1 MKNLSKFLPIILV
14 ILFSIPL
21 ILPYIRPGF
30 FPTHDGEWV
39 VVRLTD
45 MFRTLRDGQ
54 FPARYSGFLN
64 HGFGYPL
71 FNFTYPLP
79 YYLGILIHFLRFSFV
94 DSIKIIFAGSVIV
107 SGISF
112 FLLINEFWKNK
123 WAALCL
129 SVLYI
134 YLPYR
139 MVNLYVRGSIGESV
153 SMAIF
158 PIVFYFWLRLISRST
173 VQNLTFTAVF
183 FAALIITH
191 NIMAVYFT
199 VILGV
204 LCLSL
209 VITKNLKALKAS
221 IISIFLGLGLSAFF
235 WLPVILEKKFI
246 ALSQVPIAN
255 RGYYFLQPLDL
266 ILPKWGYGI
275 PDSASGFGYQLGWP
289 QVGAFLLVLLT
300 LAYKRSQVTK
310 LFLSL
315 TVLTFF
321 LASLL
326 FSFSSTIWKVTP
338 LLSDIN
344 YPWTLLA
351 PLGFLTTFLSG
362 WIWQFKRMKLLLPI
376 FAISA
381 MFLVLPHSQPRAYN
395 NYIDS
400 HYFTND
406 SNTTSSNELM
416 PLWVKTNPT
425 QQPENKVE
433 IISGEGVI
441 KNIANN
447 SKQTSFDVD
456 LKTES
461 NVQINTIYYPGW
473 EAASSGKKIPIS
485 YDNNLGVMRLALSL
499 GQQSISLK
507 FKETLTRQFANT
519 ISLVSLF
526 VLVIFYLTSVVRG
539 SRSERV

>member
-1 MKNLSKFLPIILV
+1 M
-14 ILFSIPL
+14 FSIPL

-79 YYLGILIHFLRFSFV
+79 YYLGIFIHFLRFSFV

-112 FLLINEFWKNK
+112 FLLINEFWKSK
-123 WAALCL
+123 WAALFL

-153 SMAIF
+153 AMAIF
-158 PIVFYFWLRLISRST
+158 PIVFFFWLRLISKPT

-183 FAALIITH
+183 FATLVTSH
-191 NIMAVYFT
+191 NIMAVYFS

-204 LCLSL
+204 CCLSL
-209 VITKNLKALKAS
+209 VVAKNIKALKAS
-221 IISIFLGLGLSAFF
+221 IASVFLGLGLSAFF
-235 WLPVILEKKFI
+235 WLPVVLEKKFV

-289 QVGAFLLVLLT
+289 QTLAFLLVLLT
-300 LAYKRSQVTK
+300 LLYKRSRM
-310 LFLSL
+310 
-315 TVLTFF
+315 TVLFF
-321 LASLL
+321 SLAVLTLVFTSLL
-326 FSFSSTIWKVTP
+326 FSFSSAIWKAIP

-362 WIWQFKRMKLLLPI
+362 WLWQFKKIRLLLPI
-376 FAISA
+376 ITIGA
-381 MFLVLPHSQPRAYN
+381 MVLVLPHSQPRAYN
-395 NYIDS
+395 NYNDS

-406 SNTTSSNELM
+406 SSTTSSNELM
-416 PLWVKTNPT
+416 PLWVKIIPT
-425 QQPENKVE
+425 QQPENRVE
-433 IISGEGVI
+433 IVHGMGTIENVFY
-441 KNIANN
+441 N
-447 SKQTSFDVD
+447 SKKTSFDVD

-461 NVQINTIYYPGW
+461 NIQINTIYYPGW
-473 EAASSGKKIPIS
+473 EAVSSGKKIPVS
-485 YDNNLGVMRLALSL
+485 YNNNLGVMRLSLSQ
-499 GQQSISLK
+499 GQQKITLK
-507 FKETLTRQFANT
+507 FKETPIRQLADI
-519 ISLVSLF
+519 ISLISLL
-526 VLVIFYLTSVVRG
+526 VLGIFYLTSVVLG
-539 SRSERV
+539 SKSETV